1 VTLLFINLSPIWGG
15 GERWTWQS
23 AMEFRNRN
31 YRVEV
36 LALTDSKLAR
46 RCHDNNVS
54 CHSLKPGRFTLTADK
69 QILNTFINTRDS
81 LLIIAN
87 SGRDLTLAN
96 YIKKYNGRTGI
107 IFRRGLDK
115 AIANNYFNRLKYKKV
130 DQIIV
135 NSTATANTIRHSFP
149 WFPQKSIHLV
159 YNPIDSQ
166 AFAKFRPQDI
176 RQQLHIPATAK
187 VLGIIGRLA
196 RQKGHIYAL
205 EVLQQLKNIYPDVYL
220 LIVGE
225 GEEENSLKNK
235 INRLNLNNLCRL
247 VGHVDQIQPYYQ
259 AVDVVLIPSLF
270 EGFCFTAIEAQLL
283 ERPVIAFNT
292 SSMPE
297 VVQHNH
303 TGFLIPLHDSQYMSK
318 KLQLLFDKPELRR
331 QMGQAGKKFVE
342 YNFSA
347 RAIYDQLD
355 KIFRAQFN
363 GTN

>member
-1 VTLLFINLSPIWGG
+1 MTLLFINLSPIWGG

-36 LALTDSKLAR
+36 LSQTDSKLAR
-46 RCHDNNVS
+46 RCQDNNIS

-87 SGRDLTLAN
+87 SGRDLALAN
-96 YIKKYNGRTGI
+96 YIKKYKEHTGI

-115 AIANNYFNRLKYKKV
+115 TIANNYFNRLKYKKV
-130 DQIIV
+130 DLIIV
-135 NSTATANTIRHSFP
+135 NSAATGNTIRHSFP
-149 WFPQKSIHLV
+149 WFPPKSILLV

-166 AFAKFRPQDI
+166 AFSKFQPQDI

-187 VLGIIGRLA
+187 VLGIIGRLT
-196 RQKGHIYAL
+196 RQKGHGYAL
-205 EVLQQLKNIYPDVYL
+205 EVLRQLKNIYPDVYL

-225 GEEENSLKNK
+225 GEEKNSLQNK
-235 INRLNLNNLCRL
+235 INSLNLSGHCRL

-283 ERPVIAFNT
+283 ERPVVAFNT
-292 SSMPE
+292 SSLPE

-303 TGFLIPLHDSQYMSK
+303 TGFLAPLYDSMYMSK

-331 QMGQAGKKFVE
+331 QLGQAGRKFVE

-347 RAIYDQLD
+347 AAIYDQLD
-355 KIFRAQFN
+355 KIFRAYSN
-363 GTN
+363 STN